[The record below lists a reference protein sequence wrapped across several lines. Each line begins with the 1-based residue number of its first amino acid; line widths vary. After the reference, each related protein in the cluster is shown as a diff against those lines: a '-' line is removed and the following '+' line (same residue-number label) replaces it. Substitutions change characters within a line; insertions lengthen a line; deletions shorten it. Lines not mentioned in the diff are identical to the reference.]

1 MLKIVEN
8 LCNLTLMDEHGKRP
22 NPRYLDGDKL
32 RAARIA
38 AALDQAGLAEKAGV
52 ERSSVAHH
60 EAGDWGCHMRQLKR
74 YADALGVKPQ
84 ALMLDSAL
92 RPATRARTARALT
105 QALKAA

>member
-1 MLKIVEN
+1 
-8 LCNLTLMDEHGKRP
+8 MDEHGKRP

-38 AALDQAGLAEKAGV
+38 AALDQSELAAMVGID
-52 ERSSVAHH
+52 RSSVAHH
-60 EAGDWGCHMRQLKR
+60 EAGDWGCHMRQLKA
-74 YADALGVKPQ
+74 YAQATGVKPQ

-92 RPATRARTARALT
+92 RPANRAKTARALT